1 MFVRG
6 PQVGAPHIG
15 MDAAWRPAGDGP
27 TIYARLLFPQG
38 RRRLAWPRE
47 AQFLLKTVWEKS
59 GGPRKTVGRSETGPQ
74 APAGKW
80 VVSGW
85 AGPAPGRGYGPGL
98 VEPPPS
104 PREGGTHGVPGGAG
118 QCGARGL
125 DKRPTEGGAEVR
137 PGGAWPQRVS
147 DCSPWAWLCCIWA
160 CIFSSISCMRRSCA
174 GRDCRW

>member
-1 MFVRG
+1 MAAGSSVFIEDSLG
-6 PQVGAPHIG
+6 EEGGTPEDSGAVGDWASG
-15 MDAAWRPAGDGP
+15 S
-27 TIYARLLFPQG
+27 G
-38 RRRLAWPRE
+38 RE
-47 AQFLLKTVWEKS
+47 VGGVW
-59 GGPRKTVGRSETGPQ
+59 G
-74 APAGKW
+74 
-80 VVSGW
+80 

-174 GRDCRW
+174 GRDCRR